1 MRKIVF
7 LLMLML
13 SNFAY
18 SQKNEMHRVYCELL
32 GTSKFLSNKVT
43 VSVDFGQEG
52 SEWESK
58 LVDKNGKAITF
69 NSMVDAMNYMGCL
82 GWKFEQAYVVTV
94 GQQNVYHWLLSKDI
108 SGEYNINEELK
119 TRRNFKDKKEKD
131 INIRRERDDVYN

>member
-32 GTSKFLSNKVT
+32 GSSKFLSTKVT
-43 VSVDFGQEG
+43 VSIDFGQDG
-52 SEWESK
+52 NMWESK
-58 LVDKNGKAITF
+58 LVDEKGKATTF
-69 NSMVDAMNYMGCL
+69 NSMVDAMNYMGRL

-94 GQQNVYHWLLSKDI
+94 GQQNVYHWLLSKEILENEAIKDGFETR
-108 SGEYNINEELK
+108 SGYNETSK
-119 TRRNFKDKKEKD
+119 
-131 INIRRERDDVYN
+131 

>member
-32 GTSKFLSNKVT
+32 GSSKFLSTKVT
-43 VSVDFGQEG
+43 VSIDFGQDG
-52 SEWESK
+52 NMWESK
-58 LVDKNGKAITF
+58 LVDEKGKAMTF
-69 NSMVDAMNYMGCL
+69 NSMVDAMNYMGRL

-94 GQQNVYHWLLSKDI
+94 GQQNVYHWLLSKEILENEAIKDGFETR
-108 SGEYNINEELK
+108 SGYNETSK
-119 TRRNFKDKKEKD
+119 
-131 INIRRERDDVYN
+131 

>member
-32 GTSKFLSNKVT
+32 GSSKFLSTKVT
-43 VSVDFGQEG
+43 VSIDFGRDG
-52 SEWESK
+52 NMWESK
-58 LVDKNGKAITF
+58 LVDEKGKAMTF
-69 NSMVDAMNYMGCL
+69 NSMVDAMNYMGRL

-94 GQQNVYHWLLSKDI
+94 GQQNVYHWLLSKEILENEAIKDGFETR
-108 SGEYNINEELK
+108 SGYNETSK
-119 TRRNFKDKKEKD
+119 
-131 INIRRERDDVYN
+131 

>member
-32 GTSKFLSNKVT
+32 GSSKFLSTKVT
-43 VSVDFGQEG
+43 VSIDFGQDG
-52 SEWESK
+52 NMWESK
-58 LVDKNGKAITF
+58 LVDEKGKAMKF
-69 NSMVDAMNYMGCL
+69 NSMVDAMNYMGRL

-94 GQQNVYHWLLSKDI
+94 GQQNVYHWLLSKEI
-108 SGEYNINEELK
+108 LENEAIKDGFE
-119 TRRNFKDKKEKD
+119 TRRG
-131 INIRRERDDVYN
+131 YNETSK